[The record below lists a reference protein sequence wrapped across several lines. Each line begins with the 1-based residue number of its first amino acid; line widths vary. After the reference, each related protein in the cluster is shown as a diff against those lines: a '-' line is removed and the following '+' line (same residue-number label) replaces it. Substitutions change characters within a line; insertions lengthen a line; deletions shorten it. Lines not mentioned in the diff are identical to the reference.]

1 MQHDHHHGEPIQELS
16 LWVMNISNYDAH
28 LLGAAP
34 AVEQL
39 GPLVFRKYEQRYDMQ
54 RLGFFKEQV
63 TFKPR

>member
-1 MQHDHHHGEPIQELS
+1 
-16 LWVMNISNYDAH
+16 MNISNYDAH